1 VPNLF
6 SQLQNHEDLVPHL
19 IKVVIRVEK
28 LIHRALALLAL
39 PELFRE
45 QADLRELV
53 LLEVLDTR
61 VDDYLLAGS

>member
-1 VPNLF
+1 MLNLF
-6 SQLQNHEDLVPHL
+6 SQLQNHENFVPHL

-53 LLEVLDTR
+53 LLEVLDIR

>member
-1 VPNLF
+1 VLNLF
-6 SQLQNHEDLVPHL
+6 SQLQNHENFVPHL

-53 LLEVLDTR
+53 LLEVLDIR